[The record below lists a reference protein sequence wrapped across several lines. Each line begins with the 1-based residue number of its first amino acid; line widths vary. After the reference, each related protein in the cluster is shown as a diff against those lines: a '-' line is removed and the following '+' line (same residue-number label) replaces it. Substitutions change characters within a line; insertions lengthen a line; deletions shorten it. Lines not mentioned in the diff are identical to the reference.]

1 MSAVSE
7 TRRHAPV
14 LIIGGGPAGL
24 TTSILLS
31 SLGVKSLLVERRT
44 GGSGLP
50 KAHIISPRSMEIL
63 SQCGVADRVLAVSS
77 AHEYMSQTVWMTSL
91 AGPTDL
97 HGRELARSDSWGGGH
112 ELPAATIASPFTHT
126 NLPQIHLE
134 PILQDRA
141 RELAPDDVLFQHE
154 LEDLHQGHDGLV
166 GTVTDLK
173 TGASFEVAADY
184 AVAADGGRTVGP
196 MLGVKELG
204 ERGLVKMITT
214 YLRAP
219 GLPEV
224 NPDPRVSIYWFI
236 NPDHGGSIGSGI
248 LVKMGGRGWGTD
260 ADEWAF
266 SIATPPDDETEYGEE
281 DVIDRVRAAVG
292 VPDLEIEVMRVSE
305 WQIESIVAERFSV
318 GRVFLVGDA
327 AHHHPPTGGL
337 GMNSALQD
345 AHNLVWKLA
354 IVLSGKAGDGLLAT
368 YDSER
373 RPVAT
378 RNADQSLNSFFQHAE
393 IDGAIGISP
402 DDPQGGWSAIGTL
415 LSSRDE
421 GTAAADRVAS
431 AVHGKRREFCA
442 LNLELGYCYEDGALV
457 PDGSTLAERCDD
469 VTDFVACTRPGHRM
483 PHAWL
488 ERDGTRL
495 STYDIARYGRF
506 TLFAG
511 PDGDWHSIGAEAST
525 VAGMPLDVVTIGPGG
540 DFDDPTGA
548 WERQRE
554 IDGNGAVLVR
564 PDQHVAWRSRG
575 RPAEPGAT
583 VAEALLAVLR
593 RTAPIL
599 A

>member
-1 MSAVSE
+1 V
-7 TRRHAPV
+7 
-14 LIIGGGPAGL
+14 GGGPAGL

-50 KAHIISPRSMEIL
+50 KAHIVSPRSMEIL
-63 SQCGVADRVLAVSS
+63 AQCGIADRVLAVSS

-97 HGRELARSDSWGGGH
+97 HGRELARSDSWGGGQ
-112 ELPAATIASPFTHT
+112 ELPSATVASPFTHT

-154 LEDLHQGHDGLV
+154 LEDLHQDHDGVV
-166 GTVTDLK
+166 GTVTDLD
-173 TGASFEVAADY
+173 TGDSFEVSADY

-196 MLGVKELG
+196 MLGVKEPG
-204 ERGLVKMITT
+204 ERGLVKMITS
-214 YLRAP
+214 YMRAP
-219 GLPEV
+219 DLKDV
-224 NPDPRVSIYWFI
+224 NHDPTVSIYWFI
-236 NPDHGGSIGSGI
+236 NPDHGGSIGSGV
-248 LVKMGGRGWGTD
+248 LVKMGGRGWGAD

-266 SIATPPDDETEYGEE
+266 SIATAPDDQTEYGEE
-281 DVIDRVRAAVG
+281 DVIARARAAVG
-292 VPDLEIEVMRVSE
+292 VHDLEIEVMRISE

-345 AHNLVWKLA
+345 AQNLVWKVA
-354 IVLSGKAGDGLLAT
+354 TVLSGNAGDGLLAT

-373 RPVAT
+373 RPVAM
-378 RNADQSLNSFFQHAE
+378 RNAEQSLKSFFQHSE
-393 IDGAIGISP
+393 IDAAIGITP
-402 DDPQGGWSAIGTL
+402 EDPQSGWNAIRTF
-415 LSSRDE
+415 LSRGDE
-421 GTAAADRVAS
+421 GAGVRERVAAAVR
-431 AVHGKRREFCA
+431 GKRREFCA
-442 LNLELGYCYEDGALV
+442 LNLELGYCYEDGALI
-457 PDGSTLAERCDD
+457 PDGTPLADREDD
-469 VTDFVACTRPGHRM
+469 VTDFRACTRPGHRM
-483 PHAWL
+483 PHALL
-488 ERDGTRL
+488 EHDGAQM

-506 TLFAG
+506 TLFVG
-511 PDGDWHSIGAEAST
+511 PDGDWRTIGTEASAA
-525 VAGMPLDVVTIGPGG
+525 AGVPLDVVTIGDGA
-540 DFDDPTGA
+540 DFADSTGA

-554 IDGNGAVLVR
+554 VGSDGAVLVR

-575 RPAEPGAT
+575 RPAHPVSALT
-583 VAEALLAVLR
+583 EALRAVLR
-593 RTAPIL
+593 RGAAIP